1 MLLSIIIPLYNCA
14 DYIERCIHS
23 IYTQGLKEQEFEVI
37 AINDGSTDGG
47 EKIVEEL
54 AKNHSNLFLLS
65 QENKGLSAT
74 RNRGVEVARGRY
86 IEFLDA
92 DDFLIPG
99 GLSRLLKTAID
110 NDVDILV
117 FKTKKVEDSIALGL
131 PEPEEVLDKNYK
143 VSPVLTGPEAEV
155 YKPMAEYVFSVN
167 YLFMRRQLY
176 IDHNLRFATDIAFGE
191 DGIVSMQL
199 FINAKRVIV
208 TDCLVHRYVN
218 RASSLCNSREKKT
231 QANRIRCYKKAAIE
245 FHRINEAH
253 KNRSNQGYDLYRR
266 RINLFLFFYLYG
278 TIKDEIQ
285 TFELKEG
292 IKELKNLGLYPIG
305 TFKRFGYDGIKN
317 NLLIKFCNFGRLF
330 IFAHRLLHAFK

>member
-1 MLLSIIIPLYNCA
+1 MLLSIIIPLYNCRE
-14 DYIERCIHS
+14 YINRCILSVYSQVLDEHD
-23 IYTQGLKEQEFEVI
+23 FEVI
-37 AINDGSTDGG
+37 VINDGSTDGG

-86 IEFLDA
+86 IEFIDA
-92 DDFLIPG
+92 DDYLIPG

-131 PEPEEVLDKNYK
+131 PEPEESLDESYN

-155 YKPMAEYVFSVN
+155 YDPMAEYVFSVN

-199 FINAKRVIV
+199 FINAKRAIV

-245 FHRINEAH
+245 FHHINEAN
-253 KNRSNQGYDLYRR
+253 KNRSNQGYDLYHQ

-278 TIKDEIQ
+278 TMKDEIP
-285 TFELKEG
+285 TLELKEG

-317 NLLIKFCNFGRLF
+317 KLLIKFCNSGRLF